1 MKVDRALAECLLKI
15 KNLTEFQP
23 FREMLETELN
33 LIKEQLVTQADEKA
47 LRNAQGR
54 AQATK
59 AYIDL
64 IDDAEKLVD
73 QARR

>member
-1 MKVDRALAECLLKI
+1 MKISRALAECLLKI
-15 KNLTEFQP
+15 KNLNEFQP
-23 FREMLETELN
+23 FREMLVEELN

-59 AYIDL
+59 SFIEL
-64 IDDAEKLVD
+64 IDNAEKLVE

>member
-15 KNLTEFQP
+15 KNLNEFKP
-23 FREMLETELN
+23 FREMLVTELD

-59 AYIDL
+59 AFIEL